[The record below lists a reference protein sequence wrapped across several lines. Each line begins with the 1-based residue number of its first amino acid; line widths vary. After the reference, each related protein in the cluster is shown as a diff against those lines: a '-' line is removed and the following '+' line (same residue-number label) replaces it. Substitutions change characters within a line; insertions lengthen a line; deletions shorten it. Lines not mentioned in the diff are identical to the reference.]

1 MTTLLPCDLHPFYS
15 SLVTGESPNVLLQAF
30 TLSHPFGRP
39 LPPPLSLALCDF
51 PYSPALSRWDRA
63 FLTLLLALFTGDLS
77 YGREVGVA
85 QGRQEEEGEKQKKK
99 AKEEETTGPGEKRAL
114 LWLPSVEGEGL
125 KVWLSLSLEPA
136 KAHPEASSPVFP
148 SITSL
153 SEAPICDRNS
163 LAL

>member
-1 MTTLLPCDLHPFYS
+1 MA
-15 SLVTGESPNVLLQAF
+15 E
-30 TLSHPFGRP
+30 
-39 LPPPLSLALCDF
+39 
-51 PYSPALSRWDRA
+51 
-63 FLTLLLALFTGDLS
+63 
-77 YGREVGVA
+77 
-85 QGRQEEEGEKQKKK
+85 GRQEEEGEKQKKK